1 MKFVCSR
8 NHACAHYLAATGPG
22 VVTAGTAFRQL
33 KSSGKRGTAIS
44 ARWAAGNLRRTTASV
59 VDNRVT
65 GGSDGLS
72 DSDAVDLTADN
83 QTGTAA
89 GNELNGGRFH
99 SLERRDSFLNSLDT
113 VPAGQAFNSELNVAS
128 ANTRGGGFR

>member
-8 NHACAHYLAATGPG
+8 NHACAHCLAATGPG

-33 KSSGKRGTAIS
+33 KSSGKRETAIS
-44 ARWAAGNLRRTTASV
+44 ARLAAGNLRRTTASV

-83 QTGTAA
+83 QTGTAG
-89 GNELNGGRFH
+89 GNELNRSRFH
-99 SLERRDSFLNSLDT
+99 TLKRRDRLFNSLDT
-113 VPAGQAFNSELNVAS
+113 VPAGQTFNSELNVA
-128 ANTRGGGFR
+128 RV